1 MVRKAIQRLGW
12 RFSEAL
18 KKPDNSFR
26 INSQDIQALQ
36 DIDAYIEEKQ
46 KQQFKDQ
53 ELFAKLY
60 IYLMMKV
67 NEADKTSVYDKN
79 ARRKIGNLLK
89 KPMQQI
95 IEDFRQSMNDSE
107 LYELMEEI
115 GVKMKHPLSKSEE
128 ERANDINNISDA
140 IKSPENM
147 DRLTGEVWDYQTVAD
162 CLEADVNQAIESFES
177 R

>member
-1 MVRKAIQRLGW
+1 MVTKAIQRLGW

-18 KKPDNSFR
+18 KKPDNSFK
-26 INSQDIQALQ
+26 INANDITALQ
-36 DIDAYIEEKQ
+36 ELDAYVVETQ
-46 KQQFKDQ
+46 KQQFKDH

-67 NEADKTSVYDKN
+67 NEADKTSVYDTN

-89 KPMQQI
+89 KPLENI
-95 IEDFRQSMNDSE
+95 IEDFRASMNDSE

-115 GVKMKHPLSKSEE
+115 GIEMKHPALKTEQQSTAEATKLNE
-128 ERANDINNISDA
+128 ALKA
-140 IKSPENM
+140 PENM
-147 DRLTGEVWDYQTVAD
+147 DRLTGEVWDFKTVAD
-162 CLEADVNQAIESFES
+162 CLEADVNQAINYYEG